1 MQKRILGKNHLEVS
15 SIGLG
20 CWGMSHAYGRA
31 DEKESL
37 ATINHCLDHGINFL
51 DTADVYGNGHNESLI
66 AKILKKRRHE
76 AVVATKFGFVGDENG
91 NVRVNGRPDYVL
103 KACEKSLMRMNIDEI
118 DLYYFHRID
127 PDVPFD
133 ETIGAMA
140 DLIHQGKVRY
150 LGLSEVSA
158 TTLKKASA
166 IHPITALQ
174 SEYSLWQRDIE
185 KTILPACRDLEVSLI
200 PFSPLGRGFL
210 TGTIKSPLDLKD
222 NDYRSNMPRFDSDAM
237 EENLKFITMLQE
249 LAYKM
254 EISLA
259 QLSLAWLLAQDDSI
273 VPIPGMKQQKYID
286 ENIKAVGMSLTK
298 ESLET
303 LNTMEVSVKGRR
315 HNQYNLEFIDE

>member
-1 MQKRILGKNHLEVS
+1 MKNRVLGNNHLTVS

-20 CWGMSHAYGRA
+20 CWGMSHTYGRA

-91 NVRVNGRPDYVL
+91 NVRVNGRPDYVF
-103 KACEKSLMRMNIDEI
+103 KACEKSLMRLNIDEI
-118 DLYYFHRID
+118 DLYYFHRLD
-127 PDVPFD
+127 PDVPID

-158 TTLKKASA
+158 STLKKASA

-185 KTILPACRDLEVSLI
+185 KTILPACRDLEISLI

-222 NDYRSNMPRFDSDAM
+222 NDYRSNMPRFDSEAM
-237 EENLKFITMLQE
+237 EENLKLITTLQE
-249 LAYKM
+249 LADEM

-286 ENIKAVGMSLTK
+286 ENIKAVGMSFTK
-298 ESLET
+298 ESLEQI
-303 LNTMEVSVKGRR
+303 NTMEVLVKGRR
-315 HNQYNLEFIDE
+315 HNQYNLDFIDE

>member
-37 ATINHCLDHGINFL
+37 TTINLCLDHGINFL

-91 NVRVNGRPDYVL
+91 NARVNGRPDYVL
-103 KACEKSLMRMNIDEI
+103 KACEKSLMRLNIDEI
-118 DLYYFHRID
+118 DLYYFHRLD
-127 PDVPFD
+127 PDVPID

-158 TTLKKASA
+158 ATLKKASA

-185 KTILPACRDLEVSLI
+185 KTILPACRDLEISLI

-222 NDYRSNMPRFDSDAM
+222 DDYRSNMPRFDSEAM
-237 EENLKFITMLQE
+237 KENLKLITTLQE
-249 LAYKM
+249 LADEM

-273 VPIPGMKQQKYID
+273 VPIPGMKQQKYIY
-286 ENIKAVGMSLTK
+286 ENIKAVDMSLTK
-298 ESLET
+298 ESLEQI
-303 LNTMEVSVKGRR
+303 NTMEVSVKGRR